1 MRQRPTNARGEPCKI
16 SKHHL
21 VEAGTEIHTK
31 ILSQQLWAVLYNFFV
46 LALIC
51 RTDKARFVLSAE
63 VVTRIV
69 GAATW
74 LPLEGLPNGV
84 VGVLNLA
91 GANLPVVDP
100 RQRLGQA
107 QTALGLE
114 HHLIEI
120 HHPRRYLLWVDA
132 VESSLEL
139 NSDQIENI
147 ATAPGALAHQLVRFS
162 DETLP
167 LVRSEAFDPGEL
179 VGR

>member
-1 MRQRPTNARGEPCKI
+1 MTTALQSR
-16 SKHHL
+16 
-21 VEAGTEIHTK
+21 
-31 ILSQQLWAVLYNFFV
+31 AVLYNPPV

-63 VVTRIV
+63 FVTRIV

-74 LPLEGLPNGV
+74 LQLEGLPGGV

-100 RQRLGQA
+100 RQRLGQEK
-107 QTALGLE
+107 TALGLE
-114 HHLIEI
+114 HHLIEL
-120 HHPRRYLLWVDA
+120 HYPRRFLLWVDA

-139 NSDQIENI
+139 NSEQIETI
-147 ATAPGALAHQLVRFS
+147 ATAPGALANQLVRFA

-167 LVRSEAFDPGEL
+167 LVRPEAFDPGEL